1 MLTTILHSLKNYFIL
16 SQQKLNPIWIKST
29 AKPSN
34 FAVYTKLKMKHSTL
48 SLLFIL
54 FLGSSVQTGYA
65 QPNQVFYSEISSQAE
80 LSERVLEAIRND
92 DYKFVEL
99 AFKSGQIDVNDYY
112 NGKTYLIYASM
123 YDKPEMVRLLFT
135 LGADILKRCD
145 QGYLP
150 IEHAKHNQAI
160 YARAELIVLQA

>member
-1 MLTTILHSLKNYFIL
+1 MLTTVLHPLKNYFTL
-16 SQQKLNPIWIKST
+16 SSQKLNPIWIKSAT
-29 AKPSN
+29 KPSN
-34 FAVYTKLKMKHSTL
+34 FAVYSKLKMKHSTL
-48 SLLFIL
+48 SLLF
-54 FLGSSVQTGYA
+54 FLCLASSFQTGYA
-65 QPNQVFYSEISSQAE
+65 QPNESFYSEISSPE
-80 LSERVLEAIRND
+80 KLSEYVLEAIRND

-112 NGKTYLIYASM
+112 NGKTYLIYACM

-150 IEHAKHNQAI
+150 IEHAKHHQAI
-160 YARAELIVLQA
+160 YALAEIVVIQA